1 MQFFVE
7 KDNVDFGIGEV
18 GVVSTSV
25 IGDVSDGA
33 ANVMFNGAADVVF
46 NGVIG
51 IYVHLGVHDSFVGV
65 TFGSPSFDILI
76 GVPYSNYNVYTKF

>member
-7 KDNVDFGIGEV
+7 EDNVDFGIGEV

-25 IGDVSDGA
+25 ASDVSNGA
-33 ANVMFNGAADVVF
+33 ANVMFNGAIDVVF
-46 NGVIG
+46 NGAVG

-65 TFGSPSFDILI
+65 TSKSPFDILI
-76 GVPYSNYNVYTKF
+76 GVPYYSYNVYMKL